1 VEAEERI
8 RPSPEAGEA
17 SATRSASDPPA
28 IVGDAPEAV
37 AHERCVHHPGR
48 AAVARCSA
56 CEEPLCLACAVPVRG
71 RVIGTECLAAELGDP
86 ALTAPPD
93 PEPAVAGSRGTVA
106 GAVLAVVAT
115 IGPWTGAGAGDRILG
130 AWVPSVRWSMVA
142 AAAALVLLPAA
153 WWFRARGSRAG
164 AALVLLAGAAVVS
177 ASAFAIA
184 FPPTFQAA
192 SWGPWLAAVGG
203 AVSVAGAVASGIME
217 RRPRQGV

>member
-1 VEAEERI
+1 
-8 RPSPEAGEA
+8 
-17 SATRSASDPPA
+17 
-28 IVGDAPEAV
+28 
-37 AHERCVHHPGR
+37 
-48 AAVARCSA
+48 
-56 CEEPLCLACAVPVRG
+56 
-71 RVIGTECLAAELGDP
+71 VIGTECLAAELGDP

-93 PEPAVAGSRGTVA
+93 PEPSVAGSRGAVA

-115 IGPWTGAGAGDRILG
+115 IGPWTGAGAGDRILS
-130 AWVPSVRWSMVA
+130 AWVSSVRWSMVA

-177 ASAFAIA
+177 GSAFAIA

-203 AVSVAGAVASGIME
+203 AVSVAGAVASGIMG